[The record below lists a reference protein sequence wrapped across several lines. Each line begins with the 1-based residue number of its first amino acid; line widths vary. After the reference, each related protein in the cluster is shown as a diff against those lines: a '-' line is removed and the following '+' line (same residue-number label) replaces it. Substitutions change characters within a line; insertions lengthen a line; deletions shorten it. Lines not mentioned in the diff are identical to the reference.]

1 MPLASAL
8 AGGPTAFVRADVALD
23 GEPIVG
29 SFTVDGMTFAVADSD
44 AVELVGVS
52 PGEGSDA
59 LAIPASVSFEG
70 VDYAVSVIGAYAFYL
85 SGIASVELPASV
97 GNVDERAFRSSD
109 VASVEVDPA
118 NPSYASFDG
127 ILYDASFSRLLLI
140 PGGRTG
146 AARISSKAEE
156 VDAQAFSHCAGVT
169 AISVDAG
176 SSSYSSWDGLL
187 YDADGSTLLRVPA
200 GATDIT
206 IRDGCTTIAAGAM
219 EACASLATITAPASV
234 TSVSPDVFTSVPT
247 VSLPVASAAADGSG
261 AGAQLTALVA
271 LSSADDGLPE
281 VDPSAITVSLPEEKD
296 AAAWEAVGFSRVQ
309 ADSSDGFDAES
320 EEVIGPVV
328 EAISSAATERALAHT
343 FTLDGNGGSVY
354 GAASYPVMAVTW
366 DAAVGSVWD
375 LTISGATYS
384 WVDRST
390 GISYSRSAARSGYT
404 FAFWGE
410 TATATSGITSL
421 LVYFDTS
428 YTAVTTLYAIWNIP
442 VTWNANGGYWGSN
455 TADTAAKSENK
466 YYGQSSQGYG
476 GSTVPKRTGYTFG
489 GWYDTSAATGGT
501 QYYTASCASART
513 WNKTANTTL
522 YARWTANTYTVSF
535 SANSG
540 SGGQA
545 ANVTATYDSAMPTIS
560 TTKPTRAG
568 YTFGGWYD
576 TSSATG
582 GTQYYTAAGASARTW
597 NKTANTTLYARW
609 TANPI
614 TLTWNSQ
621 GGSSVANT
629 SATYSSSAK
638 VPMPASNPTR
648 AGYTFAGW
656 WTAASGGTQ
665 VTSSTALPT
674 ANATYHAHWS
684 LNPYSITYELD
695 GGSVSGNPTTYNA
708 ETASFTLKSPTRTG
722 YTFAGWSGTGLSGSA
737 NKTVTIAKGST
748 GDRSYTA
755 HWTPAISADVPFEV
769 TARVDLL
776 GIEEQE
782 EATGYIE
789 SRCGEPLTVA
799 DVAFEPLAGA
809 TELFGAAS
817 VADVALE
824 VLAAGSTVPDARFAL
839 NASAS
844 QAPASA
850 AAFRM
855 ASYGTRVPISYRFAI
870 PDELL
875 PTLTEATTPVCS
887 VTYTMALA
895 NPES

>member
-1 MPLASAL
+1 MPEGAADDAPIPLASAL

-23 GEPIVG
+23 GEPVIG
-29 SFTVDGMTFAVADSD
+29 SFTVDGMTFAVADGGT
-44 AVELVGVS
+44 VELVGVS

-59 LAIPASVSFEG
+59 LAIPASISFEG

-85 SGIASVELPASV
+85 SAIASVELPASV

-140 PGGRTG
+140 PGGRMG
-146 AARISSKAEE
+146 AARISDKAEE
-156 VDAQAFSHCAGVT
+156 VGARAFSHCAGVT

-176 SSSYSSWDGLL
+176 SAFLSSWDGLL

-206 IRDGCTTIAAGAM
+206 IRDGCTAIAAGAM
-219 EACASLATITAPASV
+219 EGCAQLSAITAPASV
-234 TSVSPDVFTSVPT
+234 TSISPDVFTSVPT
-247 VSLPVASAAADGSG
+247 VSLPAASAVSDGLGASTGAAEKPSEQASPALASGS
-261 AGAQLTALVA
+261 ASAQLSALVA
-271 LSSADDGLPE
+271 LSANEGDLPE
-281 VDPSAITVSLPEEKD
+281 VDPADISVVLSGASAGLWTERGFFVDDEQAYSSIGPSVSQPDLPMAAIDKYDASKAPTYYTVTVYPNGHTLKATDKVWSTSGQYLYATLRTYTFSGSQTVSDAWTRSFHTAFDHVNLEFWDRYYESNTDLWQFTEITNGTVGWSLRGFARTPNGAALNAGAGNVWFEETTSLF
-296 AAAWEAVGFSRVQ
+296 ALWRAHTYVVRYNANGGMGTMG
-309 ADSSDGFDAES
+309 DSSHVYDTGQS
-320 EEVIGPVV
+320 
-328 EAISSAATERALAHT
+328 LASNV
-343 FTLDGNGGSVY
+343 FWR
-354 GAASYPVMAVTW
+354 P
-366 DAAVGSVWD
+366 
-375 LTISGATYS
+375 
-384 WVDRST
+384 
-390 GISYSRSAARSGYT
+390 GYT
-404 FAFWGE
+404 FAGWGTSSGGPVVYGDSAWVINL
-410 TATATSGITSL
+410 TAADGGI
-421 LVYFDTS
+421 VN
-428 YTAVTTLYAIWNIP
+428 LYAQW
-442 VTWNANGGYWGSN
+442 
-455 TADTAAKSENK
+455 
-466 YYGQSSQGYG
+466 
-476 GSTVPKRTGYTFG
+476 R
-489 GWYDTSAATGGT
+489 
-501 QYYTASCASART
+501 
-513 WNKTANTTL
+513 
-522 YARWTANTYTVSF
+522 
-535 SANSG
+535 
-540 SGGQA
+540 
-545 ANVTATYDSAMPTIS
+545 
-560 TTKPTRAG
+560 
-568 YTFGGWYD
+568 
-576 TSSATG
+576 
-582 GTQYYTAAGASARTW
+582 
-597 NKTANTTLYARW
+597 
-609 TANPI
+609 ANPI

-708 ETASFTLKSPTRTG
+708 ETASFTLKNPTRTG

-748 GDRSYTA
+748 GDRAYTA
-755 HWTPAISADVPFEV
+755 HWTPAISADVPLEV
-769 TARVDLL
+769 TARVDVL
-776 GIEEQE
+776 GLEEQE

-799 DVAFEPLAGA
+799 SIELTPLAAA
-809 TELFGAAS
+809 TEIFGAAN

-824 VLAAGSTVPDARFAL
+824 VLAAGSVSPDARFAL
-839 NASAS
+839 DASAS
-844 QAPASA
+844 QTPASA

-855 ASYGTRVPISYRFAI
+855 ASYGTRVPIGYRFAI
-870 PDELL
+870 PDALL
-875 PTLTEATTPVCS
+875 PTLTEATKPVCS

>member
-247 VSLPVASAAADGSG
+247 VSLPVASA
-261 AGAQLTALVA
+261 ALVA

-755 HWTPAISADVPFEV
+755 HWTPAISADVPLEV